1 MEPSRNDL
9 ESLDRESL
17 IARAETAGVSRARVL
32 TRPELVD
39 EILVRQNRDPETTRR
54 MRGLLGRARDLLAK
68 LVERGL
74 NLPDA
79 ADKLRGEP
87 PPPVKRTG
95 PAVPTVTYRIWSLI
109 MRER

>member
-17 IARAETAGVSRARVL
+17 IARAETAGVNRARVL

-54 MRGLLGRARDLLAK
+54 MRGLLGRARDLLARPSS
-68 LVERGL
+68 VQ
-74 NLPDA
+74 A
-79 ADKLRGEP
+79 
-87 PPPVKRTG
+87 
-95 PAVPTVTYRIWSLI
+95 S
-109 MRER
+109 